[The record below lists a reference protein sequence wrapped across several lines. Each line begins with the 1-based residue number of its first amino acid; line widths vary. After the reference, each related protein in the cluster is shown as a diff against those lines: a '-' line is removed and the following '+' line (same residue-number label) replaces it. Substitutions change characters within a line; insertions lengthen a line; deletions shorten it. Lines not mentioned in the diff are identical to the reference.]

1 LVLSTIIKTLLWIIL
16 ISLINKQ
23 AVAISGHEISEK
35 VLYWLSKEGVTGSP
49 IFSKN
54 RFFKDCNSK
63 IQIKK
68 VFQNYKTIKIKCLDK
83 NGFNLLMRVKILKE
97 VKLLDNINE
106 KNVQN
111 KKNKVF
117 NIIKL
122 KRSLEKNEI
131 IKINDVETVTVEKK
145 HQTSFYSNKNEL
157 VGRKLKKNL
166 KMGQILH
173 PRHLYERFDINNGD
187 IMSIVSNVGNASVI
201 VSGEAQD
208 SGNLN
213 DLIRVKNLKSGT
225 IVKGYI
231 NKNKIIKVFR

>member
-1 LVLSTIIKTLLWIIL
+1 MLSTIIKKLFWIIS
-16 ISLINKQ
+16 ISLISKQ

-35 VLYWLSKEGVTGSP
+35 VSNWLSKEGVAGSP

-54 RFFKDCNSK
+54 SYFKDCNSK

-68 VFQNYKTIKIKCLDK
+68 MFRNYKTIKIKCPDE

-97 VKLLDNINE
+97 IEMLDNINE
-106 KNVQN
+106 KNLQN
-111 KKNKVF
+111 KKSKVLYTV
-117 NIIKL
+117 KL

-131 IKINDVETVTVEKK
+131 IKINDIETVTVEKT
-145 HQTSFYSNKNEL
+145 HQTSFYSNKKEL

-187 IMSIVSNVGNASVI
+187 IISIVSNVGNASVI

-213 DLIRVKNLKSGT
+213 DLIRVKNLKSGK

-231 NKNKIIKVFR
+231 KKNKIIKIFR